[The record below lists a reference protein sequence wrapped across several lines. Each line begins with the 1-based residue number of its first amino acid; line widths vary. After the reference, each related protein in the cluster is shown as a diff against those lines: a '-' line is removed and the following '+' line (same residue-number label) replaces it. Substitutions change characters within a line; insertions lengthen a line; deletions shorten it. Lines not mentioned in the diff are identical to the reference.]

1 MKKTVKVR
9 GFLGRAVVKGERAS
23 ICCDDGVRYLTSK
36 VVDVRNDNA
45 AGIEIETMN
54 TIYKVTYVPDDELVE
69 AV

>member
-1 MKKTVKVR
+1 MKKTIKVR

-23 ICCDDGVRYLTSK
+23 ICCDDSAHYLTSK

-45 AGIEIETMN
+45 TGIEIETMN
-54 TIYKVTYVPDDELVE
+54 SVYKVTYVHDDELVE